1 MKKHYFVEFKVGS
14 AWVETKPF
22 DGCVD
27 SEAAAAATEKTLHDA
42 GIKTRIVVIKSE
54 RTVLGA

>member
-1 MKKHYFVEFKVGS
+1 MKTHHFVEFKVGS

-27 SEAAAAATEKTLHDA
+27 SEAAAIATEKTLHDA
-42 GIKTRIVVIKSE
+42 GIKARIVVVKAE
-54 RTVLGA
+54 RTILGA